1 MRPGRHERE
10 PAVRHGFTLVEL
22 LIVITII
29 LLLLTM
35 TVLTVRF
42 AQDSDR
48 VTGGA
53 RQVQSFLSGA
63 RDRALYFRRPIGVRL
78 FLDSDAL
85 NENTGPG
92 ELRTVSAMSYI
103 DAGELWDD
111 GQIQLQRWD
120 PDLDGRTNI
129 PSGTSTVDINGD
141 GIPDDATQVWMVAGL
156 KANKWWEL
164 KRRGL
169 LVDGMRMRIP
179 AGSQGTWYPV
189 DTRLIDL
196 TSTPTATQYLVLQIP
211 YADRGDTNRRSAV
224 AFAGSGPDTY
234 ELELPATLMPVA
246 PSLLP
251 DSVVIDLDGSNLP
264 AAWRP
269 SALNG
274 GSFSPYMDIVFSPKG
289 NVIGD
294 AASSGLIHLYVC
306 DRQDATILKDQFIDQ
321 FVSGLAPTSTVRSDN
336 LAKFEAGI
344 SAGVP
349 FVPAGEIDPAN
360 QTWITALS
368 DEDPYLPGER
378 RLVSVFTQ
386 TGSITV
392 HQVNPTDSIGSDGI
406 ADDPYL
412 FAETGA
418 EAN

>member
-1 MRPGRHERE
+1 MRRQNAKQNR
-10 PAVRHGFTLVEL
+10 RGFTLVEL

-42 AQDSDR
+42 TQDSDR
-48 VTGGA
+48 VPGAA

-63 RDRALYFRRPIGVRL
+63 RDRALYYRRPIGVRMY
-78 FLDSDAL
+78 LDSDAL
-85 NENTGPG
+85 TANSGVG
-92 ELRTVSAMSYI
+92 EQRTVSAMAYI
-103 DAGELWDD
+103 DSGELWDD
-111 GQIQLQRWD
+111 GQIQLRRWD

-141 GIPDDATQVWMVAGL
+141 GIPDDPTQVWMVAGL

-169 LVDGMRMRIP
+169 LVDGMRIRIP
-179 AGSQGTWYPV
+179 AGKQGTWYPV
-189 DTRLIDL
+189 DTRLIDI
-196 TSTPTATQYLVLQIP
+196 TSAPAATQYLVLQIP
-211 YADRGDTNRRSAV
+211 YADRGDTNQRTAV
-224 AFAGSGPDTY
+224 AFGGVGPDDY

-251 DSVVIDLDGSNLP
+251 DSVVVDLDGSSLP
-264 AAWRP
+264 TAWRP

-294 AASSGLIHLYVC
+294 AASTGLIHLYVC
-306 DRQDATILKDQFIDQ
+306 DRVDATDLKDQFIDEY
-321 FVSGLAPTSTVRSDN
+321 VSGLAPTSTDRATN
-336 LAKFEAGI
+336 LAKFEAGV

-349 FVPAGEIDPAN
+349 FVPGEEIDPA
-360 QTWITALS
+360 TYAWVSGLS
-368 DEDPYLPGER
+368 EDEPYLPGAR
-378 RLVSVFTQ
+378 RLISVFTQ

-392 HQVNPTDSIGSDGI
+392 HDVNPTDSVSSDGL

-418 EAN
+418 ESK